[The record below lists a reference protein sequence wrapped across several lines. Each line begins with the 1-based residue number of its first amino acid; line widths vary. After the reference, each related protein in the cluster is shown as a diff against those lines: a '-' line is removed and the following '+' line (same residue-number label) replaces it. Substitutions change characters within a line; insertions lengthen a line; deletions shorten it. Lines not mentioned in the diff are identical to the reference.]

1 MDDVTAIRRLLRL
14 ANDRSG
20 ATVVEYAII
29 CGAIAVAIS
38 IAVYALGAKTF
49 NLYNTVNTSN
59 W

>member
-1 MDDVTAIRRLLRL
+1 MRRLLRL

-29 CGAIAVAIS
+29 VGAIGAVIAI
-38 IAVYALGAKTF
+38 VMYALGSKTS
-49 NLYNTVNTSN
+49 NLYNTVNTTD

>member
-1 MDDVTAIRRLLRL
+1 MDDVLAMRRLLRL

-29 CGAIAVAIS
+29 VGAIGAVIAI
-38 IAVYALGAKTF
+38 VLYALGAKTR
-49 NLYNTVNTSN
+49 NLYNTVNTAD

>member
-1 MDDVTAIRRLLRL
+1 MDDVMATRHLLRL

-20 ATVVEYAII
+20 ATFVEYAII
-29 CGAIAVAIS
+29 TGAIAVVIAI
-38 IAVYALGAKTF
+38 VLYALGAKTF